1 MRPARCAAIINAP
14 SARGSCGV
22 GSDVSDSA
30 CQMSSVVKSKVLV
43 AICLMMSIVSAA
55 QVGLVLVATC
65 AIALSRVSVA
75 AVIVSIRGLMPAR
88 LTANGLLRL
97 LVLCRRRRKV

>member
-14 SARGSCGV
+14 SARGSWGV

-43 AICLMMSIVSAA
+43 AICLMMSIVAVA
-55 QVGLVLVATC
+55 QVGSVLVATC

-75 AVIVSIRGLMPAR
+75 AVIVSIPGLLPAM
-88 LTANGLLRL
+88 LTGCGLLRL

>member
-14 SARGSCGV
+14 SARGSWGV

-43 AICLMMSIVSAA
+43 AICLMMSIVAAA
-55 QVGLVLVATC
+55 QVGSVLVATC
-65 AIALSRVSVA
+65 VIALSRASVA
-75 AVIVSIRGLMPAR
+75 VVILVYPLWSWFVFG
-88 LTANGLLRL
+88 GCLRMSVVQT
-97 LVLCRRRRKV
+97 VLCRW

>member
-22 GSDVSDSA
+22 GSDVSDSC

-43 AICLMMSIVSAA
+43 AICLMMSIVCAA

-65 AIALSRVSVA
+65 VIALLRASVA
-75 AVIVSIRGLMPAR
+75 VFIVPIPGCLLAM
-88 LTANGLLRL
+88 LTVNGLLRL
-97 LVLCRRRRKV
+97 LVSFQGLRRV